1 MPTQEQPL
9 PTQDKKVGFD
19 EGMRTSGR
27 SSIYDKKTQKPD
39 QIFDIDDDEKKS
51 DDATYQH
58 DNERSTLYDTATEVY
73 ADKILEDNKEQ

>member
-19 EGMRTSGR
+19 EGLRTSGR
-27 SSIYDKKTQKPD
+27 SSIYDQETQKPD
-39 QIFDIDDDEKKS
+39 QCFDIDDDDEKKS
-51 DDATYQH
+51 DDATHQH

-73 ADKILEDNKEQ
+73 AEDNKEQQ